1 MKVYIKSATNISD
14 LQAKIAKKQA
24 EIDKKL
30 AWIAKKEESIQK
42 KLAVLS
48 GKLTPEEFSQLT
60 KYLDALKT
68 TNSYKIPV
76 EDQFD
81 CWGTARKYGWD
92 YDSKE
97 GKILYSIDNEAE
109 SIYNSNYA
117 IKEATAVKEKYQAQL
132 AAIKQKD
139 KEIDE
144 IPEILKEFMNQLVD
158 AWDKFDEDIRDR
170 SPEFYAECRAKMDE
184 MVPRNLYSK
193 ERRDRLFELYPEFA
207 RRYDQADNFNKYSV
221 DRAVRE
227 HFENEYLNT
236 PFHRE
241 FGVSVET
248 AKDLWG
254 KSDDEIHAANLKEG
268 KRVILDLVKRVTKI
282 TGPITDWA
290 NLHSTAGNGG
300 WTVLNGYVVGE
311 DGTARVETILAG
323 GYAVQRLHARTL
335 VKEIK

>member
-1 MKVYIKSATNISD
+1 MKVYVKAANVSD
-14 LQAKIAKKQA
+14 IQAKLAKKQA

-68 TNSYKIPV
+68 TNSYKLPV

-254 KSDDEIHAANLKEG
+254 KSDDEIHAANLK
-268 KRVILDLVKRVTKI
+268 
-282 TGPITDWA
+282 
-290 NLHSTAGNGG
+290 
-300 WTVLNGYVVGE
+300 
-311 DGTARVETILAG
+311 
-323 GYAVQRLHARTL
+323 
-335 VKEIK
+335 